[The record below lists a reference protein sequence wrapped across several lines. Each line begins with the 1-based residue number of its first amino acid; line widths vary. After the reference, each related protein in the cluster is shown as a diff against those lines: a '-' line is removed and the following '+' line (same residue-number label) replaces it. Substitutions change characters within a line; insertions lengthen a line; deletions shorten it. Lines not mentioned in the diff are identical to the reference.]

1 MTQVCKY
8 VIKSNQSMSE
18 DQKKFQTAWVGYDVP
33 YKEIESQPIVALVR
47 KQGVKKRIAQEEHH
61 LTVGYFPE
69 VSLADVNE
77 FVRSSKVDFGKELT
91 TSKIMFDRYGSI
103 SVEDGHYVYFSPSDD
118 SATEARFLKSRISEV
133 DGVSPSSATTNLHLS
148 VGGKDPFDHNKVPQA
163 ALPQPFSVEGHLVF
177 VGKLGEDFK
186 RFFWSPEKN
195 EFVAEGFK
203 EPVTA
208 LPVHTIAIF
217 PKVQVDTI
225 VSIYLLKAFG
235 EEAFPGVKDAKIAFM
250 SKAPEG
256 KAPEEIEREGMLLV
270 DLGGMFDHHRTNTES
285 GKRQDCAATLIA
297 SYLRIDK
304 QKYLEKLLQWAKRD
318 DLEGKGTLSEDGLD
332 RAFGLSGIISNLN
345 RELKQTPEKIVELIL
360 PLIHH
365 HVEEQRHRAEGL
377 PKLYE
382 ELEAAGK
389 TRRWKMKQGAAEIK
403 VAAVECDDIGIAGWL
418 KAVKRMDLVVQRAP
432 TGHTNVITR
441 QERSIDLR
449 PVIERLRV
457 EESIALGVP
466 LSLDKEKLQSVGKIQ
481 EVPMWYY
488 DDAANTLQNGGIDPG
503 EIPPTKLSFD
513 KIIDIITQTLPS
525 GIIGALKR
533 RKEKELQ

>member
-1 MTQVCKY
+1 
-8 VIKSNQSMSE
+8 MSE
-18 DQKKFQTAWVGYDVP
+18 EQKTFQTAWLGYDVP

-69 VSLADVNE
+69 VSLEDVNE
-77 FVRSSKVDFGKELT
+77 FVRAGEKDFGKPLT
-91 TSKIMFDRYGSI
+91 NSKIKFDRYGSI
-103 SVEDGHYVYFSPSDD
+103 AVEDGHYVYFSPSDD
-118 SATEARFLKSRISEV
+118 SASEARFLKARISEV
-133 DGVSPSSATTNLHLS
+133 DGVSPASATTNLHLS
-148 VGGKDPFDHNKVPQA
+148 VGGNDPFDHNKTPQA
-163 ALPQPFSVEGHLVF
+163 ALPQPFAVEGRLVF
-177 VGKLGEDFK
+177 VGKSGEEFH
-186 RFFWSPEKN
+186 RFFWSTEKQAFLPE
-195 EFVAEGFK
+195 GYK
-203 EPVTA
+203 EPVKS

-217 PKVQVDTI
+217 PKIQVDTI
-225 VSIYLLKAFG
+225 VSIYLLKTFG

-256 KAPEEIEREGMLLV
+256 KTPEEIEREGMLLV
-270 DLGGMFDHHRTNTES
+270 DLGGMFDHHRTNTQS

-297 SYLRIDK
+297 SYLGIDK

-318 DLEGKGTLSEDGLD
+318 DLEGKGTLSEDGID
-332 RAFGLSGIISNLN
+332 RAFGLSGVISNLN

-360 PLIHH
+360 PLIEH
-365 HVEEQRHRAEGL
+365 HVDEQRHRAEGL

-382 ELEAAGK
+382 ELVATGK
-389 TRRWKMKQGAAEIK
+389 ARTWKMKQGAAEIK
-403 VAAVECDDIGIAGWL
+403 AAAVECDDIGIAGWL

-457 EESIALGVP
+457 EEAMALGTP
-466 LSLDKEKLQSVGKIQ
+466 LTLDKTKLQSVGKIE

-503 EIPPTKLSFD
+503 QIPPTKLPFD
-513 KIIDIITQTLPS
+513 KIIDIITQTIS
-525 GIIGALKR
+525 GGIIGALKR
-533 RKEKELQ
+533 RKEKELRT